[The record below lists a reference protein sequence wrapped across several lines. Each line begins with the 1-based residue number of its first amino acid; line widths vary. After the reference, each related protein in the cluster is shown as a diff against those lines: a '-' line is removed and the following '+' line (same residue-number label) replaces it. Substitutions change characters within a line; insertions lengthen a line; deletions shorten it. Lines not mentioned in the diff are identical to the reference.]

1 MATGL
6 GVPHVVTPQGPV
18 GTTPEDMQRIIA
30 AEYSTAGIIDGCD
43 VSGTAT
49 MEYRVSAGAVV
60 LSTGTDMA
68 IKIPV
73 VATTLPAAAAPAT
86 GTRTDLIYVRQLFP
100 TEASPDNTAFVGVTS
115 GALPA
120 NSVLLDQRVVP
131 AGATATT
138 ATTSVANRKF
148 ARPVGGSLGR
158 LHLAV
163 DTGGTVFRPTS
174 KVTRGAGR
182 MYVPTDRDVELTM
195 ISTVAMCDADGRTP
209 DQYWFSSVLY
219 KFYVDN
225 QLVRSWERSISR
237 LWDSHQYSFI
247 HAMSEGEHTVHYTV
261 EGQWFPADA
270 NPIYK
275 YWTVRHGGTDKF
287 SGDDFRVYDRG
298 VITW

>member
-6 GVPHVVTPQGPV
+6 GVPHVVTPEGPV

-30 AEYSTAGIIDGCD
+30 AEYNTDGIIDGCD

-49 MEYRVSAGAVV
+49 MEYRVTAGAVV

-68 IKIPV
+68 ITIPV

-100 TEASPDNTAFVGVTS
+100 TQGNPDNTAFVGVTS

-148 ARPVGGSLGR
+148 ARPVGSTLGR
-158 LHLAV
+158 LHLHV
-163 DTGGTVFRPTS
+163 EKDSTPRTTGVF
-174 KVTRGAGR
+174 TRGAGR
-182 MYVPTDRDVELTM
+182 FYVPTDRDVDIRLASCVSASASNGATLDEY
-195 ISTVAMCDADGRTP
+195 G
-209 DQYWFSSVLY
+209 SVLY
-219 KFYVDN
+219 TVYVDN
-225 QLVRSWERSISR
+225 NPFVSFERRFDRFWETKVFTAV
-237 LWDSHQYSFI
+237 L
-247 HAMSEGEHTVHYTV
+247 AATEGEHTVHYTV
-261 EGQWFPADA
+261 QQRFVPAGQSGRWA
-270 NPIYK
+270 
-275 YWTVRHGGTDKF
+275 VRYGGADKF
-287 SGDDFRVYDRG
+287 PGDDFRLYDRG
-298 VITW
+298 VIHW